1 MTRLS
6 IGISTSHKLF
16 VAVKSSDALLIK
28 MQTKNVYSFS
38 EHLSEFYHYL
48 TDYGG
53 VNAHSRTNY
62 ISWLKFLDEQG
73 YTLTE
78 LQSYDDID
86 DLLAMDVS
94 RQPHR
99 SIYTKPNDIV
109 NFKSALR
116 KYLKFRQSDFARQQE
131 DTILAEI
138 NKVKNDATL
147 SITEREAI
155 VKSRVGQGKFR
166 DKLVSYWHGCS
177 VSTFSHFD
185 LLVASHIKP
194 WRDADNHQRLDVFNG
209 LLLLPNYDKLFDKGY
224 ISFDDN
230 GRVLYSRYIDE
241 TDKRLLKMD
250 DTLHLTK
257 IEDAHKPYLKYHR
270 DNCLML

>member
-1 MTRLS
+1 MLTTN
-6 IGISTSHKLF
+6 IH
-16 VAVKSSDALLIK
+16 
-28 MQTKNVYSFS
+28 SFT

-48 TDYGG
+48 TDQGG

-73 YTLTE
+73 YALTE

-86 DLLAMDVS
+86 ELLATDAS
-94 RQPHR
+94 RQSNR

-116 KYLKFRQSDFARQQE
+116 KYLKFRQSDFAHQQE

-138 NKVKNDATL
+138 NRVQNDASL
-147 SITEREAI
+147 SVTEREAI
-155 VKSRVGQGKFR
+155 VKARVGQGKFR
-166 DKLVSYWHGCS
+166 DKLVDYWRGCS

-185 LLVASHIKP
+185 LLIASHIMP
-194 WRDADNHQRLDVFNG
+194 WRDADNQQRLDVFNG

-224 ISFDDN
+224 ISFEDT
-230 GRVLYSRYIDE
+230 GRIIYSRYIDD
-241 TDKRLLKMD
+241 TDRKLLKMD
-250 DTLHLTK
+250 GSLHLIK
-257 IEDAHKPYLKYHR
+257 IEDEHKTYLKYHR

>member
-1 MTRLS
+1 
-6 IGISTSHKLF
+6 
-16 VAVKSSDALLIK
+16 
-28 MQTKNVYSFS
+28 MQTMNVHSFT

-48 TDYGG
+48 TGPGG

-73 YTLTE
+73 YALTE

-86 DLLAMDVS
+86 DLLTTDAS
-94 RQPHR
+94 RQQDR
-99 SIYTKPNDIV
+99 IIYTKPNDIV

-116 KYLKFRQSDFARQQE
+116 KYLKFRQSDFAHQQE

-138 NKVKNDATL
+138 NKVQNDATL
-147 SITEREAI
+147 SVTEREAI
-155 VKSRVGQGKFR
+155 VKARVGQGKFR
-166 DKLVSYWHGCS
+166 DKLVDYWRGCS

-185 LLVASHIKP
+185 LLIASHIMP
-194 WRDADNHQRLDVFNG
+194 WRDADNQQRLDVFNG

-230 GRVLYSRYIDE
+230 GRIIYSRYIDD
-241 TDKRLLKMD
+241 TDRRLLKMD
-250 DTLHLTK
+250 NTLHLIK
-257 IEDAHKPYLKYHR
+257 IEDEHKSYLKYHR

>member
-1 MTRLS
+1 
-6 IGISTSHKLF
+6 
-16 VAVKSSDALLIK
+16 
-28 MQTKNVYSFS
+28 MQTTNAHSFT

-48 TDYGG
+48 TGPGG

-73 YTLTE
+73 YALTE

-86 DLLAMDVS
+86 DLLATDAS
-94 RQPHR
+94 RQPNR

-116 KYLKFRQSDFARQQE
+116 KYLKFRQSDFAHQQE

-138 NKVKNDATL
+138 NRVQNDLTL
-147 SITEREAI
+147 SVTEREAI
-155 VKSRVGQGKFR
+155 VKARVGQGKFR
-166 DKLVSYWHGCS
+166 DKLVDYWRGCS

-185 LLVASHIKP
+185 LLIASHIMP
-194 WRDADNHQRLDVFNG
+194 WRDADNQQRLDVFNG

-230 GRVLYSRYIDE
+230 GRIIYSRYIDD
-241 TDKRLLKMD
+241 TDRRLLKMD
-250 DTLHLTK
+250 STLHLIK
-257 IEDAHKPYLKYHR
+257 IEDAHKSYLKYHR

>member
-1 MTRLS
+1 
-6 IGISTSHKLF
+6 
-16 VAVKSSDALLIK
+16 
-28 MQTKNVYSFS
+28 MQAKNLHSFM

-48 TDYGG
+48 TSSGG
-53 VNAHSRTNY
+53 VNVHSRTNY

-73 YTLTE
+73 YALTE

-86 DLLAMDVS
+86 ELLVADAA
-94 RQPHR
+94 RQANR

-116 KYLKFRQSDFARQQE
+116 KYLKFRQSDFAHQQE

-138 NKVKNDATL
+138 NKIQNDSTL
-147 SITEREAI
+147 SVTERDAI
-155 VKSRVGQGKFR
+155 VKARVGQGKFR
-166 DKLVSYWHGCS
+166 DKLVDYWRGCS
-177 VSTFSHFD
+177 VSTFSHLD

-194 WRDADNHQRLDVFNG
+194 WRDADNQQRLDVFNG

-230 GRVLYSRYIDE
+230 GRVIYSRYIDD
-241 TDKRLLKMD
+241 TDRRLLKMD
-250 DTLHLTK
+250 NSLHLIK
-257 IEDAHKPYLKYHR
+257 IEDEHKTYLKYHR
-270 DNCLML
+270 DNCLLL

>member
-1 MTRLS
+1 
-6 IGISTSHKLF
+6 
-16 VAVKSSDALLIK
+16 
-28 MQTKNVYSFS
+28 MQTTNVHSFT

-48 TDYGG
+48 TGPGG

-73 YTLTE
+73 YALTE

-86 DLLAMDVS
+86 DLLTTDAS
-94 RQPHR
+94 RQQDR

-116 KYLKFRQSDFARQQE
+116 KYLKFRQSDYAHQQE

-138 NKVKNDATL
+138 NKVQNDATL
-147 SITEREAI
+147 SVTEREAI
-155 VKSRVGQGKFR
+155 VKARVGQGKFR
-166 DKLVSYWHGCS
+166 DKLVEYWRGCS

-185 LLVASHIKP
+185 LLIASHIMP
-194 WRDADNHQRLDVFNG
+194 WRNADNQQRLDVFNG

-230 GRVLYSRYIDE
+230 GRIIYSRYIDD
-241 TDKRLLKMD
+241 TDRRLLKMD
-250 DTLHLTK
+250 NTLHLIK
-257 IEDAHKPYLKYHR
+257 IEDAHKSYLKYHR